1 MSRQD
6 SEVPPSS
13 DPTMT
18 WVRYED
24 WLQLKYR
31 ESAVITIRPG
41 GPGAVT
47 ITTRSYSEGPTTSR
61 DMATE
66 AGALRY
72 AEAWLGK
79 WRGQAKAEIDNK
91 FSSAAAIQAAGEAD
105 RGLYTSVPTPTSHRR
120 SRRR

>member
-1 MSRQD
+1 MSRD
-6 SEVPPSS
+6 GSEVPPSS

-31 ESAVITIRPG
+31 GSPLITICPG
-41 GPGAVT
+41 EGGGVV
-47 ITTRSYSEGPTTSR
+47 IRTRSYSEGPTASR
-61 DMATE
+61 VMATE

-72 AEAWLGK
+72 ADAWLSK

-91 FSSAAAIQAAGEAD
+91 LASAQVQMAAAEASRAD
-105 RGLYTSVPTPTSHRR
+105 YPDSDPATFTK
-120 SRRR
+120 RRRR